1 MGYPGSE
8 NEVSMNT
15 LHTTRFKS
23 FDRHA
28 KQSKLVFK
36 EDLQKA
42 IKGALNAIRILE
54 NYLEDIEE
62 RE

>member
-1 MGYPGSE
+1 MIA
-8 NEVSMNT
+8 
-15 LHTTRFKS
+15 TT
-23 FDRHA
+23 

-36 EDLQKA
+36 EDLREAITRALKA
-42 IKGALNAIRILE
+42 IHVLE

>member
-1 MGYPGSE
+1 MIA
-8 NEVSMNT
+8 
-15 LHTTRFKS
+15 TT
-23 FDRHA
+23 

-42 IKGALNAIRILE
+42 IAGALNAIRILE
-54 NYLEDIEE
+54 NYLDDLEE

>member
-1 MGYPGSE
+1 MK
-8 NEVSMNT
+8 MIA
-15 LHTTRFKS
+15 TT
-23 FDRHA
+23 
-28 KQSKLVFK
+28 KQSKLIFK

-42 IKGALNAIRILE
+42 IKGALQAIRVLE